1 MSSVNHHHHL
11 NNNMAPPT
19 GQPIATP
26 GGRPQPPRVTGMYSN
41 PILSSDEAPDTG
53 DDSDEDVI
61 TSYLMQH
68 GVAPPGT
75 TGDQSSQSAGIA
87 TETPILGESAG
98 YFGEIEA
105 VFLLKIK
112 KEQKKELAD
121 TFDCPLFST
130 VMSLD

>member
-11 NNNMAPPT
+11 NNNNMAPPT

-75 TGDQSSQSAGIA
+75 TGDQSSQSVGIA

-98 YFGEIEA
+98 YFCQIEA
-105 VFLLKIK
+105 VFLFKW
-112 KEQKKELAD
+112 E
-121 TFDCPLFST
+121 
-130 VMSLD
+130 